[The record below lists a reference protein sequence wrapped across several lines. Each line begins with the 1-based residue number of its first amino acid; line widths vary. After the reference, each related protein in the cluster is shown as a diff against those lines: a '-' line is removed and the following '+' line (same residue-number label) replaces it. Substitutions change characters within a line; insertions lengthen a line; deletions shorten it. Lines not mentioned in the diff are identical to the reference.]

1 MRNKTIEKDI
11 VYIAELDGDIDDI
24 VAAHYLH
31 NENRLQCVVCDPY
44 PQTEE
49 GLKRKAELEHLGIT
63 VLKKMPPVAKYV
75 FVGGRLTL
83 VADYVKTHH
92 IDLLVMNGGF
102 VGSNLTEY
110 GLSKFK
116 NKEAVRTFN
125 FNCDVEATDYVM
137 RTGEDRI
144 GKIMLVGKNVC
155 HSDRNTRGFH
165 GIWNSNKYKELL
177 DTYHVREDKKLH
189 DLLAC
194 HEGLALLDHPS
205 TFYLCNF
212 AWVKPFNK
220 GLKGTYT
227 EWGSTKTDSTPYRKV
242 YAAICFDH
250 CPDRCET
257 LSKLK

>member
-1 MRNKTIEKDI
+1 MRNKTIEKNI

-102 VGSNLTEY
+102 VGSNLTEC

-155 HSDRNTRGFH
+155 H
-165 GIWNSNKYKELL
+165 
-177 DTYHVREDKKLH
+177 
-189 DLLAC
+189 
-194 HEGLALLDHPS
+194 EGLALLDHPS
-205 TFYLCNF
+205 TFCLCNF

-257 LSKLK
+257 LSRLR